1 MLQEDT
7 LHDVI
12 IAVRISP
19 QVGQLRIAPVEADC
33 SHALCVFATARRWM
47 VGIRASCPLLQTAAV
62 AYDASSAAI
71 ELHEDRRVGQDGFPH
86 L

>member
-19 QVGQLRIAPVEADC
+19 QVGQLRIAPVEAGC
-33 SHALCVFATARRWM
+33 SHALCVFATGQA
-47 VGIRASCPLLQTAAV
+47 VDGGHKASCPLFQTAAV
-62 AYDASSAAI
+62 AYDASS
-71 ELHEDRRVGQDGFPH
+71 LS
-86 L
+86 